1 MNLKLSF
8 LTCLLFVGL
17 FSFAQ
22 QRVAKKAELHGHSHD
37 SEHRHTGGRN
47 CGTMQHHEHLLN
59 TDPNYKRN
67 LENIE
72 RFTQEYIKNNPTA
85 KTGTI
90 VTIPVVFHVVYR
102 VAAENISDTRLN
114 EQLDVLNQDYA
125 KLNSDTNLVPAVWKS
140 LHLDTE
146 IRFCL
151 AQRDPSNN
159 PTTGITRTST
169 TKTSFSIIADDVKSN
184 STGGKDAWNT
194 ANYLNIWVCNL
205 GGSILGYAQLPGGP
219 AATDGVVLDYRFTGK
234 TGATAPFNKGR
245 TGTHE
250 VGHYF
255 NLRHIWGDDPG
266 CSPDDFVSD
275 TPIQDTENYG
285 CPTFPKT
292 DACQPTSPGVMF
304 MNYMD
309 YVNDACMYMFT
320 AGQKARMQAALSGP
334 RASLITSM
342 GCVPVTSG
350 PPTANFVAS
359 MTTITVGS
367 SINFTDLSTGVP
379 TSWTWT
385 FTGGTPSS
393 STLQNPT
400 GITYNTVGTYTVE
413 LTVSNSYGSDTETKT
428 GYINVITA
436 TCDTLNAPLSGT
448 PTIYTVGGGGW
459 GYVAGN
465 NSYTDQSKANKFTG
479 YSSSLDKVTGVI
491 LWFGRGYT
499 ASPTNKVNVRLWNNS
514 GSGGAP
520 GATPLVSQNLLVST
534 IQSDVTAN
542 QVTAVT
548 FGSPVTVGTTFYA
561 GFSFD
566 MTGMNYTNPSDT
578 VALVTNTDGDT
589 TPATAWE
596 QWNDNSWYSYDNS
609 NSWGLNVAHAI
620 FPIICPTTSFADQNI
635 VDNSHALTVIPNPN
649 TGNFHVVY
657 DVQSGKNFKV
667 EVFNALGQ
675 VVYTDVPVNF
685 TGLYN
690 RNVDVSRYSKGL
702 YMVRITDGNS
712 FAIRKVQVQ

>member
-22 QRVAKKAELHGHSHD
+22 QRVAKKAELHDHHD
-37 SEHRHTGGRN
+37 AEHKHAGGRN

-90 VTIPVVFHVVYR
+90 ITIPVVFHVVYR
-102 VAAENISDTRLN
+102 TTAENIPDSRLN
-114 EQLDVLNQDYA
+114 EQLNVLNQDFA
-125 KLNSDTNLVPAVWKS
+125 KLNTDTNLVPAVWKP
-140 LHLDTE
+140 LHVDTE
-146 IRFCL
+146 VRFCL
-151 AQRDPSNN
+151 AQRDPSSN
-159 PTTGITRTST
+159 PTTGITRTTT
-169 TKTSFSIIADDVKSN
+169 TKTSFSVMANDVKAN
-184 STGGKDAWNT
+184 SSGGKDPWNT
-194 ANYLNIWVCNL
+194 SNYLNIWICNL
-205 GGSILGYAQLPGGP
+205 GGSILGYAQFPGGP

-250 VGHYF
+250 VGHYL
-255 NLRHIWGDDPG
+255 NLRHIWGDASG
-266 CSPDDFVSD
+266 CTPDDFVSD
-275 TPIQDTENYG
+275 TPAQDQENYG

-292 DACQPTSPGVMF
+292 DACQSTSPGVMF

-309 YVNDACMYMFT
+309 YSDDACMYMFT
-320 AGQKARMQAALSGP
+320 AGQKTRMQAALSGP
-334 RASLITSM
+334 RASLATSM

-350 PPTANFVAS
+350 MPDANFVAS
-359 MTTITVGS
+359 MTTVTVGS
-367 SINFTDLSTGVP
+367 SINFTDLTTGVP
-379 TSWTWT
+379 TSWAWT

-393 STLQNPT
+393 STVQNPT
-400 GITYNTVGTYTVE
+400 GITYNAVGTYTVS
-413 LTVSNSYGSDTETKT
+413 LTATNSFGSDTETKT
-428 GYINVITA
+428 AYINVITA
-436 TCDTLNAPLSGT
+436 TCDTLNVPFAGT
-448 PTIYTVGGGGW
+448 PTIYSNTSG

-465 NSYTDQSKANKFTG
+465 NSYNDQSKADIFTG
-479 YSSSLDKVTGVI
+479 YSSSLNKVTGVI
-491 LWFGRGYT
+491 FWFGRGYT
-499 ASPTNKVNVRLWNNS
+499 TGSTNKVNVRLWNNS
-514 GSGGAP
+514 GAGGSP
-520 GATPLVSQNLLVST
+520 GTTPLVSQNLLVST
-534 IQSDVTAN
+534 IQSHVTAN
-542 QVTAVT
+542 QLTTVT

-566 MTGMNYTNPSDT
+566 MTGMSYTHPTDT

-589 TPATAWE
+589 NPATAWE
-596 QWNDNSWYSYDNS
+596 QWDNGTWYAYDNS
-609 NSWGLNVAHAI
+609 SSWGLKVAHAI

-635 VDNSHALTVIPNPN
+635 VDNSYALTVIPNPN
-649 TGNFHVVY
+649 NGNFQVVY

-675 VVYTDVPVNF
+675 VVYTDMPTNF

-690 RNVDVSRYSKGL
+690 RSVDVSQYSKGL